1 MSPKAGCSN
10 VQILQGFDLRG
21 TGLSYRPLSSGY
33 LLPLFQTLEAQERK
47 EGREERTAK
56 CRHVEHVDVFISTPW
71 ALAPAWLSLRMLIV
85 ESICWGRG
93 PWLLRAVL
101 RCLASRP
108 PLGSLSLVEEFPT
121 FSGGHETIPF
131 ICPLVPSL
139 SGEAILANRNKATHS
154 GGFPPRL
161 ALTWRQGR
169 RRNSLLRQIFA
180 SILQCPLCPVAG
192 AFQGFRFHRPK
203 HTSSFRELN
212 FGTVSKGR
220 TQLWRF
226 SALHHAALNGNT
238 ELISLL
244 LEAQAAVDI
253 KDNKGM
259 RPLHYAAWQGK
270 KEPMK
275 LVLKAGSS
283 VNVQSDEGQIP
294 LHLAAQHGHYDVS
307 EMLLQHQSN
316 PCILDNCGKTPL
328 DLACEFGRVGVVQ
341 LLLSSNMCAALLE
354 PKPGDIT
361 DPNGTSPLHLAAK
374 NGHIDII
381 RLLLQSGI
389 DINRQTKAGTALHEA
404 AFPWGRPDHPTS
416 VLQSGINAHIRNTY
430 SQTAL
435 DIVNQF
441 TATQASKE
449 IKQMLRDA
457 SAALQVRA
465 VKDYCNNYDLTSLNV
480 KAGDIITVLEQH
492 ADGRWKG
499 CIHDNRTGNDRV
511 GYFPSSLVEAISK
524 RTGSR
529 GSDASPSHLSSSPG
543 GSAGTPAPAEE
554 IWVLR
559 KPYAGGDRSS
569 VGSTGSVASGR
580 SSGSGQ
586 STGSGSH
593 TALHPGS
600 EGVKLLAT
608 VLSQKASVPES
619 AVGDGSAKASE
630 APAGSSRTPS
640 LSSASYPSQPPHG
653 EQQLKKVEPMSEGKS
668 AEAVYQWL
676 CKFQLQLYAPNF
688 INAGYDIPTIS
699 RMTPEDLTAI
709 GVTKPGH
716 RKKIASE
723 INNLNLPEWLPEYK
737 PANLALWLS
746 MIGLSQYYKVLVE
759 NGYENIDF
767 ITDITWEDLQE
778 IGITKLGHQK
788 KLMLAVKKLAELQRA
803 EYVKYESGTLK
814 KKRLPPPLD
823 TVAIESPPGEGAE
836 CQSPKMSTFQDSEL
850 SNELQ
855 VAMTGTGEEGA
866 EKQGN
871 HVGHFREG
879 AAYRHPARLAHEN
892 SLGGRAKQMSSSQ
905 ELLGDGPKASGA
917 AMSKS
922 QEYLAEDGKESPAT
936 LPKEVRTLRHG
947 HSVKRAS
954 VPPVP
959 GKPRQ
964 SFPPAAGH
972 YTPPQTPTAKPR
984 PSSPQSPGVLHATAK
999 VKPTPQLLP
1008 QADRPMSPRSLPQ
1021 SPTHRGFAY
1030 VVPQP
1035 VEGEAHG
1042 GSPLAQALPVLPVS
1056 VPVLCLPAQAGEGE
1070 AEGEEEG
1077 AGRPKKRAHSLNR
1090 YAASDSEQERDELL
1104 VPDAGPYATV
1114 QRRVGRSHS
1123 VRAQSGGDK
1132 NVNRSQ
1138 SFAVR
1143 PKKKGPPPPPP
1154 KRSSS
1159 AISSSNMT
1167 EDFPREGE
1175 DGQELSLEQHLQQPR
1190 RASDFGGT
1198 VDTGSAGSVKSIA
1211 AMLEMSSIGGGG
1223 RGLALPKPPGA
1234 GKGPEGYYLQPGVA
1248 VHPASP
1254 EHSRV
1259 ATVLASVKHKEAIGP
1274 DGEVVNRRRTI
1285 SGPVTGLV
1293 AAARRER
1300 SDSIKSEA
1308 AHKDGSP
1315 VERLRAERAGGSLP
1329 SSAGENIPF
1338 AEEGGLTIKPR
1349 PARQVGVAK
1358 AEGDLAPQRY
1368 GDLSKVEAS
1377 ATLKRRIRAKQS
1389 QQEGVK
1395 FLLTES
1401 DTVKRRPKLKDKEQE
1416 PAPLTVFQNGTATIK
1431 RRPASEM
1438 SSSEAA
1444 PPPDQPER
1452 YNYVATQPAAEGEP
1466 KKPVKPPVSPKPV
1479 LPPKGPGPSTP
1490 TSKKV
1495 PIPGPGSPEVKRVH
1509 GTPPPVS
1516 PKPTPPPTAPKPKVH
1531 AALQSA
1537 SASSTPAP
1545 SPAKQLVP
1553 TIKPSSTPPSLCS
1566 SPAKPLS
1573 PGGGTPQAVPV
1584 KPPRSSMAGP
1594 SAESVSTESVHQK
1607 LEETSASLAAALQ
1620 AVEEKIKQEDGQ
1632 TTDSAAES
1640 KSTVSILDDIGSM
1653 FDDLA
1658 DQLDAMLE

>member
-1 MSPKAGCSN
+1 MGKDQELMQAVKAEDVGTVQKLLQRPKPG
-10 VQILQGFDLRG
+10 
-21 TGLSYRPLSSGY
+21 
-33 LLPLFQTLEAQERK
+33 K
-47 EGREERTAK
+47 AK
-56 CRHVEHVDVFISTPW
+56 
-71 ALAPAWLSLRMLIV
+71 L
-85 ESICWGRG
+85 
-93 PWLLRAVL
+93 
-101 RCLASRP
+101 
-108 PLGSLSLVEEFPT
+108 LGSAKRVN
-121 FSGGHETIPF
+121 
-131 ICPLVPSL
+131 V
-139 SGEAILANRNKATHS
+139 N
-154 GGFPPRL
+154 
-161 ALTWRQGR
+161 
-169 RRNSLLRQIFA
+169 
-180 SILQCPLCPVAG
+180 
-192 AFQGFRFHRPK
+192 FQDTDG
-203 HTSSFRELN
+203 
-212 FGTVSKGR
+212 
-220 TQLWRF
+220 F

-275 LVLKAGSS
+275 MVLKAGSS

-316 PCILDNCGKTPL
+316 PCIMDNCGKTPL

-341 LLLSSNMCAALLE
+341 LLLSSNMCTALLE
-354 PKPGDIT
+354 PKPGDTT

-381 RLLLQSGI
+381 RLLLQAGI

-404 AFPWGRPDHPTS
+404 ALCGKTDVVRLLLD
-416 VLQSGINAHIRNTY
+416 SGINAHIRNTY

-435 DIVNQF
+435 DIVHQF

-480 KAGDIITVLEQH
+480 KAGDVITVLEQH

-524 RTGSR
+524 RTAGLWGAVTIPHHYQKIPLPAPRATVLNGDSSSHLFHFLPPPPPPPPHSHLPLFSSFGYHRLPHSTAEELPYGPGSR
-529 GSDASPSHLSSSPG
+529 GSDSPSHLSPSQG
-543 GSAGTPAPAEE
+543 GSAAIPAPVEE

-559 KPYAGGDRSS
+559 KPFAGGDRSS
-569 VGSTGSVASGR
+569 LGSTGSVASAR

-593 TALHPGS
+593 ALHAGS

-608 VLSQKASVPES
+608 VLSQKASVQES
-619 AVGDGSAKASE
+619 VVDDGPAKNLE
-630 APAGSSRTPS
+630 APAGSSRTQS
-640 LSSASYPSQPPHG
+640 LASSPYAGQPPA
-653 EQQLKKVEPMSEGKS
+653 EQQLKKIEPMSEGKS
-668 AEAVYQWL
+668 SEAVYQWL
-676 CKFQLQLYAPNF
+676 CKFQLQLYAANF

-716 RKKIASE
+716 RKKITSE
-723 INNLNLPEWLPEYK
+723 INSLNIPEWLPEYK

-746 MIGLSQYYKVLVE
+746 MIGLAQYYKVLVE

-788 KLMLAVKKLAELQRA
+788 KLMLAVKKLAEIQKA
-803 EYVKYESGTLK
+803 EYIKYESGTLK
-814 KKRLPPPLD
+814 KKAPQSLD
-823 TVAIESPPGEGAE
+823 VLAIESPQQESAE
-836 CQSPKMSTFQDSEL
+836 CQSPKMTTFQDSEL

-855 VAMTGTGEEGA
+855 VALTGTGEAPEGQ
-866 EKQGN
+866 EKQAN
-871 HVGHFREG
+871 HVAHIRDG
-879 AAYRHPARLAHEN
+879 AGYRGPPSRHVHEN
-892 SLGGRAKQMSSSQ
+892 NLSGRAKHISSSQ
-905 ELLGDGPKASGA
+905 ELLGDGPKGPSA

-922 QEYLAEDGKESPAT
+922 QEYLMEEVREGPSSM
-936 LPKEVRTLRHG
+936 PKEVRPVRHG
-947 HSVKRAS
+947 HTVKRAS

-964 SFPPAAGH
+964 SFPPAGGRF
-972 YTPPQTPTAKPR
+972 TPPQTPTKPR
-984 PSSPQSPGVLHATAK
+984 PSSPQKLIVPHATAK
-999 VKPTPQLLP
+999 VKPTPQLLQ

-1030 VVPQP
+1030 VMPQP
-1035 VEGEAHG
+1035 VEGEG
-1042 GSPLAQALPVLPVS
+1042 LAGHPPGPVAQGVPVLPVS
-1056 VPVLCLPAQAGEGE
+1056 VPVLCLPPQSGE
-1070 AEGEEEG
+1070 AEEEL
-1077 AGRPKKRAHSLNR
+1077 GRPKKRAHSLNR
-1090 YAASDSEQERDELL
+1090 YAMSDSEQERDELL

-1159 AISSSNMT
+1159 AISSTNMAD
-1167 EDFPREGE
+1167 DFTKEGEGDVPGGE
-1175 DGQELSLEQHLQQPR
+1175 DGKAQESYREQR
-1190 RASDFGGT
+1190 RASDFGGS

-1211 AMLEMSSIGGGG
+1211 AMLEMSSIGGGA
-1223 RGLALPKPPGA
+1223 RGLALQKPLAGGG
-1234 GKGPEGYYLQPGVA
+1234 GKGPEGYYL
-1248 VHPASP
+1248 HPAGTMHLASP
-1254 EHSRV
+1254 ELSRV
-1259 ATVLASVKHKEAIGP
+1259 AAVLATVKHKDAIGL

-1285 SGPVTGLV
+1285 SGPVTGLI

-1300 SDSIKSEA
+1300 SDSVRSDTG
-1308 AHKDGSP
+1308 KDGGP
-1315 VERLRAERAGGSLP
+1315 VERLRAEHGGSP
-1329 SSAGENIPF
+1329 QNSSAENIPF
-1338 AEEGGLTIKPR
+1338 AEEGNLTIKQRPR
-1349 PARQVGVAK
+1349 QMGLAKGEAGEGLSPAHRH
-1358 AEGDLAPQRY
+1358 GDLA
-1368 GDLSKVEAS
+1368 KVEAS

-1389 QQEGVK
+1389 QQDSVK
-1395 FLLTES
+1395 FILTES
-1401 DTVKRRPKLKDKEQE
+1401 DTVKRRPKSKDKEQGLE
-1416 PAPLTVFQNGTATIK
+1416 PAPLSVYQNGTGTIK

-1438 SSSEAA
+1438 SGAET
-1444 PPPDQPER
+1444 PPQG
-1452 YNYVATQPAAEGEP
+1452 PAAGDRQDRLEHAPQAVGGEP
-1466 KKPVKPPVSPKPV
+1466 KKPFKPPVSPKPV
-1479 LPPKGPGPSTP
+1479 LTPQAQKVPGPPTP
-1490 TSKKV
+1490 TSKKAL
-1495 PIPGPGSPEVKRVH
+1495 IPSPGSPEVKRVH
-1509 GTPPPVS
+1509 GTAPLVS
-1516 PKPTPPPTAPKPKVH
+1516 PKPPPPPTAPKPPKPH
-1531 AALQSA
+1531 AAIQSV
-1537 SASSTPAP
+1537 SAGSTPTP
-1545 SPAKQLVP
+1545 SPAKQLTT

-1573 PGGGTPQAVPV
+1573 PGGQPQQVPV
-1584 KPPRSSMAGP
+1584 KPPRSSIAGP
-1594 SAESVSTESVHQK
+1594 STESASPEMAHQK

-1620 AVEEKIKQEDGQ
+1620 AVEQKIKQEDGQ
-1632 TTDSAAES
+1632 AVDTAAEA

>member
-1 MSPKAGCSN
+1 MGKDQELVQAVKAEDIAAVQKLLQRPKPG
-10 VQILQGFDLRG
+10 
-21 TGLSYRPLSSGY
+21 
-33 LLPLFQTLEAQERK
+33 K
-47 EGREERTAK
+47 AK
-56 CRHVEHVDVFISTPW
+56 
-71 ALAPAWLSLRMLIV
+71 L
-85 ESICWGRG
+85 
-93 PWLLRAVL
+93 
-101 RCLASRP
+101 
-108 PLGSLSLVEEFPT
+108 LGSAKKVN
-121 FSGGHETIPF
+121 
-131 ICPLVPSL
+131 V
-139 SGEAILANRNKATHS
+139 N
-154 GGFPPRL
+154 
-161 ALTWRQGR
+161 
-169 RRNSLLRQIFA
+169 
-180 SILQCPLCPVAG
+180 
-192 AFQGFRFHRPK
+192 FQDTDG
-203 HTSSFRELN
+203 
-212 FGTVSKGR
+212 
-220 TQLWRF
+220 F

-275 LVLKAGSS
+275 MVLKAGSS
-283 VNVQSDEGQIP
+283 VNIPSDEGQIP

-316 PCILDNCGKTPL
+316 PCIMDNSGKTPL

-341 LLLSSNMCAALLE
+341 LLLNSNMCAALLE
-354 PKPGDIT
+354 PKPGDAT

-381 RLLLQSGI
+381 RLLLQAGI

-404 AFPWGRPDHPTS
+404 ALCGKTDVVRLLLD
-416 VLQSGINAHIRNTY
+416 SGINAHVRNTY
-430 SQTAL
+430 NQTAL

-441 TATQASKE
+441 TTSQASKE

-465 VKDYCNNYDLTSLNV
+465 IKDYCNNYDLTSLNV
-480 KAGDIITVLEQH
+480 KAGDVITVLEQH
-492 ADGRWKG
+492 VDGRWKG

-529 GSDASPSHLSSSPG
+529 GADMSPSHLSPSQG
-543 GSAGTPAPAEE
+543 GSAAPAPTEE

-559 KPYAGGDRSS
+559 KPFAGGDRSS
-569 VGSTGSVASGR
+569 LGSTGSVASAR

-586 STGSGSH
+586 SAGSGAH
-593 TALHPGS
+593 ALHAGS

-608 VLSQKASVPES
+608 VLSQKASAQEC
-619 AVGDGSAKASE
+619 AVGDGPAKAQDI
-630 APAGSSRTPS
+630 PAGASRSQSVASSPYTP
-640 LSSASYPSQPPHG
+640 QPPA
-653 EQQLKKVEPMSEGKS
+653 EPQLKKMEPPSEGKS
-668 AEAVYQWL
+668 SEAVYQWL

-688 INAGYDIPTIS
+688 INAGYDITTIS

-723 INNLNLPEWLPEYK
+723 INNLSIPEWLPEYK

-803 EYVKYESGTLK
+803 EMGKYEPGTLK
-814 KKRLPPPLD
+814 RKAAAAACPEVL
-823 TVAIESPPGEGAE
+823 AIESPPPEPPE
-836 CQSPKMSTFQDSEL
+836 CQSPKMTTFQDSEL
-850 SNELQ
+850 SSELQ
-855 VAMTGTGEEGA
+855 VAMTAEGPEEPA
-866 EKQGN
+866 EK
-871 HVGHFREG
+871 
-879 AAYRHPARLAHEN
+879 AANPAGPVTG
-892 SLGGRAKQMSSSQ
+892 LGGRARVMSSSQ
-905 ELLGDGPKASGA
+905 ELLGDGPRGA
-917 AMSKS
+917 PAAAISKS
-922 QEYLAEDGKESPAT
+922 QEYLADGAGEGQPVPHKEGRP
-936 LPKEVRTLRHG
+936 PRHG
-947 HSVKRAS
+947 HPVKRAS

-964 SFPPAAGH
+964 PFPAASGQL
-972 YTPPQTPTAKPR
+972 TPPQTPGKPR
-984 PSSPQSPGVLHATAK
+984 PPSPQGPSVPHATAK

-1008 QADRPMSPRSLPQ
+1008 PGERPASPRSLPQ

-1030 VVPQP
+1030 VLPQP
-1035 VEGEAHG
+1035 AEGE
-1042 GSPLAQALPVLPVS
+1042 GSPAAVPVLPVS
-1056 VPVLCLPAQAGEGE
+1056 VPVLCLPPAGEGE
-1070 AEGEEEG
+1070 EEP
-1077 AGRPKKRAHSLNR
+1077 GRPKKRAHSLNR

-1123 VRAQSGGDK
+1123 VRAPAGGDK

-1159 AISSSNMT
+1159 AISSAGMA
-1167 EDFPREGE
+1167 EDFPKDGEGE
-1175 DGQELSLEQHLQQPR
+1175 AATRAPTAADGESSREQR
-1190 RASDFGGT
+1190 RASDLGGS
-1198 VDTGSAGSVKSIA
+1198 VDTGSAGSVRSIA
-1211 AMLEMSSIGGGG
+1211 AMLEMSSIGGGA
-1223 RGLALPKPPGA
+1223 RALALQKPHGA
-1234 GKGPEGYYLQPGVA
+1234 PVPAKAPDGYYLQPG
-1248 VHPASP
+1248 PPPGSP
-1254 EHSRV
+1254 DRARV
-1259 ATVLASVKHKEAIGP
+1259 ATILATVKHKEAIGL

-1300 SDSIKSEA
+1300 ADSVRSETGT
-1308 AHKDGSP
+1308 DGAG
-1315 VERLRAERAGGSLP
+1315 ERLRVERGGSP
-1329 SSAGENIPF
+1329 DGIPF
-1338 AEEGGLTIKPR
+1338 AEEGTLTIKQRPR
-1349 PARQVGVAK
+1349 PLGPARGEAGEGLSP
-1358 AEGDLAPQRY
+1358 AHRHGDLA
-1368 GDLSKVEAS
+1368 KVEAS
-1377 ATLKRRIRAKQS
+1377 ATLKRRIRARQS
-1389 QQEGVK
+1389 QQDGVR
-1395 FLLTES
+1395 FVLTES
-1401 DTVKRRPKLKDKEQE
+1401 DTVKRRPKAKDKEPALE
-1416 PAPLTVFQNGTATIK
+1416 PASLAVYQNGTGTVK
-1431 RRPASEM
+1431 RRPASEL
-1438 SSSEAA
+1438 SGAEPPATPPPAARTDGPDYAA
-1444 PPPDQPER
+1444 PPVEH
-1452 YNYVATQPAAEGEP
+1452 
-1466 KKPVKPPVSPKPV
+1466 KKPFKPPVSPKPV
-1479 LPPKGPGPSTP
+1479 LAQLPQKVPGPP
-1490 TSKKV
+1490 APIPKKV
-1495 PIPGPGSPEVKRVH
+1495 PIPSPGSPEVKRVH

-1516 PKPTPPPTAPKPKVH
+1516 PKPTPPPTAPKPPKPH
-1531 AALQSA
+1531 AAIQSV
-1537 SASSTPAP
+1537 SAGSTPTP
-1545 SPAKQLVP
+1545 SPARQLGAG
-1553 TIKPSSTPPSLCS
+1553 TAKPSSTPPSLCS

-1573 PGGGTPQAVPV
+1573 PGAQPVPV
-1584 KPPRSSMAGP
+1584 KPPRSAIASPSVDSAG
-1594 SAESVSTESVHQK
+1594 SELAQQK

-1620 AVEEKIKQEDGQ
+1620 AVEEKIKQEDSQ
-1632 TTDSAAES
+1632 APDSAAES

>member
-1 MSPKAGCSN
+1 MGKDQELMQAVKAEDVGAVQKLLQRPKPG
-10 VQILQGFDLRG
+10 
-21 TGLSYRPLSSGY
+21 
-33 LLPLFQTLEAQERK
+33 K
-47 EGREERTAK
+47 AK
-56 CRHVEHVDVFISTPW
+56 
-71 ALAPAWLSLRMLIV
+71 L
-85 ESICWGRG
+85 
-93 PWLLRAVL
+93 
-101 RCLASRP
+101 
-108 PLGSLSLVEEFPT
+108 LGSAKRVN
-121 FSGGHETIPF
+121 
-131 ICPLVPSL
+131 V
-139 SGEAILANRNKATHS
+139 N
-154 GGFPPRL
+154 
-161 ALTWRQGR
+161 
-169 RRNSLLRQIFA
+169 
-180 SILQCPLCPVAG
+180 
-192 AFQGFRFHRPK
+192 FQDTDG
-203 HTSSFRELN
+203 
-212 FGTVSKGR
+212 
-220 TQLWRF
+220 F

-238 ELISLL
+238 ELILLL

-283 VNVQSDEGQIP
+283 VNIPSDEGQIP

-316 PCILDNCGKTPL
+316 PCILDNSGKTPL

-341 LLLSSNMCAALLE
+341 LLLNSNMCAALLE

-374 NGHIDII
+374 NGHIDVI
-381 RLLLQSGI
+381 RLLLQAGI

-404 AFPWGRPDHPTS
+404 ALCGKTDVVRLLLD
-416 VLQSGINAHIRNTY
+416 SGINAHIRNTY

-435 DIVNQF
+435 DIVHQF

-465 VKDYCNNYDLTSLNV
+465 MKDYCNNYDLTSLNV

-511 GYFPSSLVEAISK
+511 GYFPSTLVEAISK
-524 RTGSR
+524 RTGPWDADPSPGQYQAISLPAGGAALPNGLSAPSSSSSSTSPPLHQPHCLPPPPLLPHQPLFSSFGYRRLAHGGTERPCAHPGSR
-529 GSDASPSHLSSSPG
+529 GSDASPSHLSPGSS
-543 GSAGTPAPAEE
+543 ATMLAPAEE

-559 KPYAGGDRSS
+559 KPFAGGDRSS
-569 VGSTGSVASGR
+569 VGSTGSIASGR

-593 TALHPGS
+593 VALHPSS

-608 VLSQKASVPES
+608 VLSQKASVQES
-619 AVGDGSAKASE
+619 AVSDGPAKAVE
-630 APAGSSRTPS
+630 TPAGSSRTPGLGS
-640 LSSASYPSQPPHG
+640 TPYPSQPYG
-653 EQQLKKVEPMSEGKS
+653 EQQVKKVEPQSEGKS
-668 AEAVYQWL
+668 SEAVYQWL
-676 CKFQLQLYAPNF
+676 YKFQLQLYASNF
-688 INAGYDIPTIS
+688 INAGYDLPTIS

-723 INNLNLPEWLPEYK
+723 INNLNIPEWLPEYK

-746 MIGLSQYYKVLVE
+746 MIGLAQYYKVLVE

-788 KLMLAVKKLAELQRA
+788 KLMLAVKKLAEIQKA
-803 EYVKYESGTLK
+803 EYIKYESGTMK
-814 KKRLPPPLD
+814 KKGAPQSQD
-823 TVAIESPPGEGAE
+823 TVAIESPPQETAE

-855 VAMTGTGEEGA
+855 VAMTGEEGP
-866 EKQGN
+866 EKQAN
-871 HVGHFREG
+871 HVTHFRDG
-879 AAYRHPARLAHEN
+879 TVYRHPSRLVHEN
-892 SLGGRAKQMSSSQ
+892 SLSGRAKLISSSQ
-905 ELLGDGPKASGA
+905 ELLGDGPKSPGPA
-917 AMSKS
+917 ASKS
-922 QEYLAEDGKESPAT
+922 QEHLAEEGKEPPAT
-936 LPKEVRTLRHG
+936 LPKEVRSLRHG
-947 HSVKRAS
+947 HSIKRAS

-972 YTPPQTPTAKPR
+972 YTPPQTPTKPR
-984 PSSPQSPGVLHATAK
+984 PSSPQAFGVPHATAK

-1008 QADRPMSPRSLPQ
+1008 QTDRPMSPRSLPQ

-1030 VVPQP
+1030 VMPQP
-1035 VEGEAHG
+1035 VEGEAQAAG
-1042 GSPLAQALPVLPVS
+1042 PLAQAVPVLPIS
-1056 VPVLCLPAQAGEGE
+1056 IPVLCLPPQA
-1070 AEGEEEG
+1070 AESEEE

-1090 YAASDSEQERDELL
+1090 YAMSDSEQERDELL

-1123 VRAQSGGDK
+1123 VRAQSGADK

-1167 EDFPREGE
+1167 DDFSKEGE
-1175 DGQELSLEQHLQQPR
+1175 EGEELAQKQL
-1190 RASDFGGT
+1190 SDGGT

-1223 RGLALPKPPGA
+1223 RALALQKGA
-1234 GKGPEGYYLQPGVA
+1234 DGYYLQPA
-1248 VHPASP
+1248 VVVRSASP
-1254 EHSRV
+1254 EHARV
-1259 ATVLASVKHKEAIGP
+1259 ATVLATVKHKEAIGP

-1300 SDSIKSEA
+1300 SDSIKSDLA
-1308 AHKDGSP
+1308 KDGGP
-1315 VERLRAERAGGSLP
+1315 MERLRAEHSR
-1329 SSAGENIPF
+1329 SSPQNSSGENIPF
-1338 AEEGGLTIKPR
+1338 AEEGSLTIKQRPR
-1349 PARQVGVAK
+1349 QMSLAK
-1358 AEGDLAPQRY
+1358 AEGGEGLSLAHRH
-1368 GDLSKVEAS
+1368 GDLSRVEAS
-1377 ATLKRRIRAKQS
+1377 ATLKRRIRAKQC
-1389 QQEGVK
+1389 QQDNVK
-1395 FLLTES
+1395 FILTES
-1401 DTVKRRPKLKDKEQE
+1401 DTVKRRPKSKDKEQE
-1416 PAPLTVFQNGTATIK
+1416 LAQLSVYHNGMGTVK
-1431 RRPASEM
+1431 RRPTSEM
-1438 SSSEAA
+1438 SSLEAVA
-1444 PPPDQPER
+1444 PTEQKER
-1452 YNYVATQPAAEGEP
+1452 GEGALVQMPREGEA
-1466 KKPVKPPVSPKPV
+1466 KKPIKPPVSPKPI
-1479 LPPKGPGPSTP
+1479 LPPKTSGPSTP
-1490 TSKKV
+1490 TTKRA

-1509 GTPPPVS
+1509 GTPPPTS
-1516 PKPTPPPTAPKPKVH
+1516 PKPAPPPTAPKPKVH
-1531 AALQSA
+1531 PVLQSV
-1537 SASSTPAP
+1537 SASCTPAP
-1545 SPAKQLVP
+1545 SPAKQLTP

-1573 PGGGTPQAVPV
+1573 PGGLPPQTVPV

-1594 SAESVSTESVHQK
+1594 SVESTESVHQK

-1632 TTDSAAES
+1632 AADSTAES